1 MIGGRSSHLFRG
13 SPRLLHW
20 AGWVA
25 FFHTCGRRPL
35 LDLDTVHLLDP
46 DTVHLVHRDDVG
58 VATCRV
64 SASSTSS
71 DYNKLSPPGT
81 LAAARFTPVP
91 PLRRAPISLLA
102 LTNFKAQLR
111 RTSPVTAP
119 TVTHGRYSPRLH
131 LNGCLRTSIEG
142 NFLLLVLDTE
152 SVRPFLY
159 VYIRFRRG
167 VASVDATAVG
177 VRSLSTSG
185 VTSHTQAVR
194 HWYGA
199 RPTRRTA
206 RVQA

>member
-1 MIGGRSSHLFRG
+1 MTPF
-13 SPRLLHW
+13 
-20 AGWVA
+20 
-25 FFHTCGRRPL
+25 T
-35 LDLDTVHLLDP
+35 
-46 DTVHLVHRDDVG
+46 
-58 VATCRV
+58 
-64 SASSTSS
+64 SSTPTPFTSS
-71 DYNKLSPPGT
+71 TGTTSVWRPAVSPPLQRRQIT
-81 LAAARFTPVP
+81 TNC
-91 PLRRAPISLLA
+91 PLPEHLPLHDSPLSHPFVELPSHDALLA
-102 LTNFKAQLR
+102 LTNFKAQIR

-119 TVTHGRYSPRLH
+119 TVTHGRYSPQLH
-131 LNGCLRTSIEG
+131 LNGCLQTSIEG